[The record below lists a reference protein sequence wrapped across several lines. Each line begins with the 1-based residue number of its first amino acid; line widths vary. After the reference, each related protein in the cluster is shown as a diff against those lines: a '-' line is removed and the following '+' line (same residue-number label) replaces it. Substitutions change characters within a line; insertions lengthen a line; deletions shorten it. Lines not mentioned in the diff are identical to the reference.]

1 MIDWQAMMELDGT
14 KIKAALDKVWAITK
28 LMPQGRGGTEEGW
41 IAYVLDRTPSAL
53 ANEYYRQ
60 MMHESFAVQ
69 QKAAS
74 STRSFAVLLA
84 KARNN
89 MMRREHHVQGQIPCW
104 MESLLKMFLL
114 EPVCTRRLTSTRDA
128 RGANYS
134 AARRRSRIDSEC
146 DVFGKPTTA
155 RVARIAKNEKYKLKV
170 DTYRMEKKQDALV
183 YETAPFTNY
192 HACDFLSNKE
202 YTALV
207 DSLLD
212 EEDDVEAEFSM
223 YKCQMIKDGTYYS
236 KAAEN

>member
-1 MIDWQAMMELDGT
+1 MLFPIITLMHE
-14 KIKAALDKVWAITK
+14 KAHLDKGCPRCQ
-28 LMPQGRGGTEEGW
+28 LFGC
-41 IAYVLDRTPSAL
+41 
-53 ANEYYRQ
+53 
-60 MMHESFAVQ
+60 
-69 QKAAS
+69 
-74 STRSFAVLLA
+74 A
-84 KARNN
+84 KAF
-89 MMRREHHVQGQIPCW
+89 
-104 MESLLKMFLL
+104 K
-114 EPVCTRRLTSTRDA
+114 
-128 RGANYS
+128 
-134 AARRRSRIDSEC
+134 IDSEC
-146 DVFGKPTTA
+146 DVFGEPTTA